1 VWNVQRPF
9 EYQDFKQKSHFK
21 RALGAFQKT
30 VQTVNKVCHGAPMP
44 IISPIPLNPLIDG
57 RQSERAMLV
66 RRGVQRLLR
75 EMGAHVLPEL
85 SLATGRRADLVALTR
100 QGDIWIIE
108 IKSSIEDFRADGKW
122 QEYCLHADQFF
133 FATGPHVP
141 PEMFP
146 PQVGLIVADPYGAEI
161 LRPSPCEKLPPA
173 RRKEM
178 LIRIARCGALRLHE
192 LEDPECERGWGY
204 AV

>member
-1 VWNVQRPF
+1 VRRD
-9 EYQDFKQKSHFK
+9 DFSQLSML
-21 RALGAFQKT
+21 REAGGSALP
-30 VQTVNKVCHGAPMP
+30 V
-44 IISPIPLNPLIDG
+44 DG
-57 RQSERAMLV
+57 RQSERALAI
-66 RRGVQRLLR
+66 RRGVCRRMRAEGLALIPEVTLR
-75 EMGAHVLPEL
+75 
-85 SLATGRRADLVALTR
+85 SGRRADLVALGSDGAIT
-100 QGDIWIIE
+100 IIE
-108 IKSSIEDFRADGKW
+108 IKSSIEDFRGDGKW

-141 PEMFP
+141 PETFP
-146 PQVGLIVADPYGAEI
+146 PQVGLVVADPYGAEI